1 MLPVLDN
8 DALREADR
16 HTIEDLGV
24 LGLVLMENAATGVV
38 DAIRET
44 WPEARKVLILCG
56 RGNNGGD
63 GLAAARHLANGGH
76 QVELMLLA
84 GQETLSEDARTN
96 LTWARAFDLQVTVV
110 DGDDLTPLEQR
121 LAAPDPPD
129 IIIDA
134 LLGTGLD
141 RPLTGRLARVVDL
154 VNGCPAPVVSVDVPT
169 GLSGS
174 SAGLPGPAIEAELCP
189 TFGALKLC
197 HCLPPACEA
206 CGEVVVV
213 DIGIPPSV
221 LRAGAQ
227 AWWVEAEDVAL
238 LLPHR
243 SAVGHKGSFGHLLVV
258 AGARGR
264 GGAASMAAQAAVTAG
279 AGLVTVAVP
288 SPAVAVVDG
297 ACLEAMTFEI
307 PADEAGEAAG
317 PGDLE
322 QIFARMTAVAA
333 GPGLGTGV
341 GARKLLDMLLS
352 QWAGPLVLDA
362 DALNLVAGSLESL
375 ADRSGPTVLTPHPG
389 ELARLLY
396 WATEDVVADRLKA
409 AREAARISG
418 AVVVAKGYRT
428 VIADPD
434 GCVWINP
441 TGDQH
446 LATGGS
452 GDVLTGLI
460 GALMAQSLD
469 GVRASIVGC
478 WLHGRAGEL
487 GAKAWPAAVP
497 AAELPALV
505 AAAWTEL
512 IEDLGD

>member
-1 MLPVLDN
+1 
-8 DALREADR
+8 
-16 HTIEDLGV
+16 
-24 LGLVLMENAATGVV
+24 MENAATGLV
-38 DAIRET
+38 DALRET
-44 WPEARKVLILCG
+44 WPEAHTVLILCG
-56 RGNNGGD
+56 PGNNGGD

-76 QVELMLLA
+76 QVDLVLLA
-84 GQETLSEDARTN
+84 DPDRLSEDARMN
-96 LTWARAFDLQVTVV
+96 LAWARAFDLEVTVV

-154 VNGCPAPVVSVDVPT
+154 VNQCPVPVVAVDVPT

-174 SAGLPGPAIEAELCP
+174 SAGIPGPAIEAELCP

-206 CGEVVVV
+206 CGDVVVV
-213 DIGIPPSV
+213 DIGISPSV

-227 AWWVEAEDVAL
+227 AWWVEADDVAL

-243 SAVGHKGSFGHLLVV
+243 SPTGHKGSFGHLLVV

-288 SPAVAVVDG
+288 SPALPVVDG
-297 ACLEAMTFEI
+297 ACLEAMTFEL
-307 PADEAGEAAG
+307 PADELGEAGG

-322 QIFARMTAVAA
+322 QVFSRMTAVAA
-333 GPGLGTGV
+333 GPGLGTGP
-341 GARKLLDMLLS
+341 GARKLLNLLLS
-352 QWAGPLVLDA
+352 QWAGPLLLDA
-362 DALNLVAGSLESL
+362 DALNMMAGSMDRL
-375 ADRSGPTVLTPHPG
+375 ADRAEPTVLTPHPG
-389 ELARLLY
+389 ELARLLD
-396 WATEDVVADRLKA
+396 WATEDVVADRLRA
-409 AREAARISG
+409 AREAARIFG

-428 VIADPD
+428 VVADPE

-460 GALMAQSLD
+460 GALMAQNLD
-469 GVRASIVGC
+469 GIRASIVGC

-487 GAKAWPAAVP
+487 GAEVWPAAVP

>member
-16 HTIEDLGV
+16 HTIEDLGI
-24 LGLVLMENAATGVV
+24 LGLVLMENAATGLV
-38 DAIRET
+38 DALRET
-44 WPEARKVLILCG
+44 WPEAQTVLILCG
-56 RGNNGGD
+56 PGNNGGD

-76 QVELMLLA
+76 QVDLVLLA
-84 GQETLSEDARTN
+84 DPDRLSEDARTN
-96 LTWARAFDLQVTVV
+96 LAWARAFDLHVTVV
-110 DGDDLTPLEQR
+110 DGEDLTPLEQT
-121 LAAPDPPD
+121 LAMPDSPD

-154 VNGCPAPVVSVDVPT
+154 VNRCPAPVVAVDVPT

-174 SAGLPGPAIEAELCP
+174 SAGIPGPTIEAELCP

-206 CGEVVVV
+206 CGDVVVV

-221 LRAGAQ
+221 LRAGAR

-243 SAVGHKGSFGHLLVV
+243 SAVGHKGSFGHLLVA

-264 GGAASMAAQAAVTAG
+264 GGAASMAARAAVTAG
-279 AGLVTVAVP
+279 AGRVTVAVP
-288 SPAVAVVDG
+288 SPAVPVVDG
-297 ACLEAMTFEI
+297 ACLEAMTFEL
-307 PADEAGEAAG
+307 PADQNGEAAG

-322 QIFARMTAVAA
+322 HVLARMTALAA
-333 GPGLGTGV
+333 GPGLGTGQ

-362 DALNLVAGSLESL
+362 DALNIVAGSLERL
-375 ADRSGPTVLTPHPG
+375 TGRSAPTVLTPHPG
-389 ELARLLY
+389 ELARLLG
-396 WATEDVVADRLKA
+396 WATEEVVADRLGA
-409 AREAARISG
+409 SREAARLSG

-428 VIADPD
+428 VIADPE
-434 GCVWINP
+434 GHVWINP
-441 TGDQH
+441 TGDEH

-460 GALMAQSLD
+460 GALMAQDLD

-487 GAKAWPAAVP
+487 GAEVWPAAVP
-497 AAELPALV
+497 AAELSALV
-505 AAAWTEL
+505 AEAWTEL
-512 IEDLGD
+512 VEILGD

>member
-8 DALREADR
+8 NALREADR
-16 HTIEDLGV
+16 HTIENLGI
-24 LGLVLMENAATGVV
+24 LGLVLMENAATGLV
-38 DAIRET
+38 DALREN
-44 WPEARKVLILCG
+44 WPEARTISILCG
-56 RGNNGGD
+56 SGNNGGD

-76 QVELMLLA
+76 EVDLLLFGDPEKLSPDA
-84 GQETLSEDARTN
+84 GTN
-96 LTWARAFDLQVTVV
+96 LEWARAFDLKVTVV
-110 DGDDLTPLEQR
+110 DGDDLTLLEQR
-121 LAAPDPPD
+121 LAAPNPPD
-129 IIIDA
+129 IIVDA

-141 RPLTGRLARVVDL
+141 RPLTGRLARVVNL

-389 ELARLLY
+389 ELGRLLGRP
-396 WATEDVVADRLKA
+396 TEDVVADRLGA

-428 VIADPD
+428 VIADPE
-434 GCVWINP
+434 GNVWINP
-441 TGDQH
+441 TGDEH

-460 GALMAQSLD
+460 GALMAQNLD
-469 GVRASIVGC
+469 GVRASIVAC

-487 GAKAWPAAVP
+487 GAEAWPAAVP

-505 AAAWTEL
+505 ATAWAEI
-512 IEDLGD
+512 IEGAGD

>member
-24 LGLVLMENAATGVV
+24 LGLVLMENAATGLV
-38 DAIRET
+38 DALRET

-56 RGNNGGD
+56 PGNNGGD
-63 GLAAARHLANGGH
+63 GLAAARHLSNGGH
-76 QVELMLLA
+76 DVDLMLLA
-84 GQETLSEDARTN
+84 DPDTLSEDARVN
-96 LTWARAFDLQVTVV
+96 LAWARAFDLEVTVV
-110 DGDDLTPLEQR
+110 EGDDLTPLEQS
-121 LAAPDPPD
+121 LAASSPPD
-129 IIIDA
+129 IIVDA

-141 RPLTGRLARVVDL
+141 RPLTGRLARAVDL
-154 VNGCPAPVVSVDVPT
+154 VNRCPAPVVAVDVPT

-174 SAGLPGPAIEAELCP
+174 SARVPGPAIEAELCP
-189 TFGALKLC
+189 TFAALKLC

-206 CGEVVVV
+206 CGDVVVV
-213 DIGIPPSV
+213 DIGIPPKV
-221 LRAGAQ
+221 LQAGAQ

-243 SAVGHKGSFGHLLVV
+243 SADGHKGSFGHLLVV

-264 GGAASMAAQAAVTAG
+264 GGAASMAARAAVTAG

-288 SPAVAVVDG
+288 SPAVPVVDG
-297 ACLEAMTFEI
+297 ACLEAMTFEL

-322 QIFARMTAVAA
+322 QVFARMTGVAA
-333 GPGLGTGV
+333 GPGMGTGP
-341 GARKLLDMLLS
+341 GAHKVLDLLLS
-352 QWAGPLVLDA
+352 RCSGPLVLDA
-362 DALNLVAGSLESL
+362 DALNMIAGSLERL
-375 ADRSGPTVLTPHPG
+375 AGRSGPTVLTPHPG
-389 ELARLLY
+389 ELARLLGRP
-396 WATEDVVADRLKA
+396 TEDVVADRLEA

-428 VIADPD
+428 VIADSE
-434 GCVWINP
+434 GRAWINP
-441 TGDQH
+441 TGDEH

-460 GALMAQSLD
+460 GALMAQD
-469 GVRASIVGC
+469 FDPVRASIVGC

-487 GAKAWPAAVP
+487 GADVWPAAVP

-505 AAAWTEL
+505 ASAWAEL
-512 IEDLGD
+512 IENFGD